1 MKLLLSLEQFNH
13 LKKSITLM
21 SDLTSLSA
29 RIKELAKNSNRVIVA
44 IAGPPG
50 SGKSTVVEKL
60 KNTLDNAVVVPMD
73 GFHLDNIILEER
85 NLMPLKGSPQSF
97 DADGYVN
104 FIFRLKDNQETVLAP
119 IFDRERDLSRAG
131 AIEVTETVEIILTEG
146 NYLLLE
152 QSPWNQLG
160 KNFDSTVFLDV
171 PSEILRERLVKRWLN
186 QGLSFDEA
194 VNRAE
199 SNDLINASLVNNS
212 SGKSDLA
219 INNF

>member
-160 KNFDSTVFLDV
+160 KNFDLTVFLDV

-212 SGKSDLA
+212 SGKSDLT

>member
-1 MKLLLSLEQFNH
+1 
-13 LKKSITLM
+13 M

-160 KNFDSTVFLDV
+160 KNFDLTVFLDV

-212 SGKSDLA
+212 SGKSDLT